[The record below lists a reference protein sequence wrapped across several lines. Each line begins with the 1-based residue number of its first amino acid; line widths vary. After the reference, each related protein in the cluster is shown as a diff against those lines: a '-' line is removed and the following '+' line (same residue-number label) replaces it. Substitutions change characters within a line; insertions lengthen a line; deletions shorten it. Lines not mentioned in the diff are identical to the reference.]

1 MTQRDE
7 TRGRARAR
15 RHDRG
20 HMALAAA
27 LRARLDALAVSSD
40 DDDHARAGSRSRAAV
55 LVPVVE
61 RRADA
66 RHEVILCV
74 RDAGMRAHAGE
85 VALPGGKRDDGDV
98 DDVAT
103 ALREAEEEIGLGE
116 GDVEVC
122 GRLPVILS
130 RFNVSVRPVVG
141 VVRETF
147 EVDPAKISRDE
158 VAEVFTAPL
167 EMFLEAKNHRYDDW
181 AWPKAERAI
190 RVHYFDYRG
199 LTIWGLTAMILIEV
213 ARRVYQREPEFAVA
227 TEDGV
232 SVWDVKVRDGKPVVI
247 KSSL

>member
-1 MTQRDE
+1 MG
-7 TRGRARAR
+7 TRCAHSNSHSRARPER
-15 RHDRG
+15 D
-20 HMALAAA
+20 MSLAIG
-27 LRARLDALAVSSD
+27 LRARLDALAHDTD
-40 DDDHARAGSRSRAAV
+40 DRDHALVGSRARAAV
-55 LVPVVE
+55 LVPVME
-61 RRADA
+61 RAA
-66 RHEVILCV
+66 GAHEVILCV

-85 VALPGGKRDDGDV
+85 VALPGGKRDDGDAN
-98 DDVAT
+98 DVAT
-103 ALREAEEEIGLGE
+103 ALREASEEIGLE
-116 GDVEVC
+116 EDDVEVC
-122 GRLPVILS
+122 GRLPVIMS
-130 RFNVSVRPVVG
+130 RFHVSVRPIVG

-147 EVDPAKISRDE
+147 AVDPGKISRDE

-232 SVWDVKVRDGKPVVI
+232 SVWDVKARDGKPVVI

>member
-1 MTQRDE
+1 M
-7 TRGRARAR
+7 
-15 RHDRG
+15 
-20 HMALAAA
+20 
-27 LRARLDALAVSSD
+27 
-40 DDDHARAGSRSRAAV
+40 
-55 LVPVVE
+55 
-61 RRADA
+61 
-66 RHEVILCV
+66 
-74 RDAGMRAHAGE
+74 
-85 VALPGGKRDDGDV
+85 
-98 DDVAT
+98 
-103 ALREAEEEIGLGE
+103 
-116 GDVEVC
+116 EVC
-122 GRLPVILS
+122 GRLPVIMS
-130 RFNVSVRPVVG
+130 RFHVSVRPIVG

-147 EVDPAKISRDE
+147 AVDPGRISRDE

-232 SVWDVKVRDGKPVVI
+232 SVWDVKARDGKPVVI